1 MTSRA
6 LSSISQRNLLGLAAV
21 LSSGVFFSLS
31 GLMVRLVEADGW
43 QIVFYR
49 GTALALFILSYL
61 VVRYRW
67 CTARRCAAIGRSGLI
82 AGVFLAIANVTLI
95 WSFLHTTVANTV
107 FVFGAL
113 PFITGLLAWLF
124 LGERVRGATWLTM
137 AAAFAGISVMT
148 VAGLVDGHF
157 LGNLLAIATTVAL
170 AGLVVAMRAGRAID
184 MTPVLCLGTAAGALA
199 AALVADSLAIS
210 VHDFIILLFVG
221 TAPQGVAFVLWMFG
235 TRHVRAAEVSLLGG
249 VESVLAPGWV
259 WLVVSEVPGV
269 AVLAGGAILLLALF
283 GQSLLTARH
292 PPDAIASSAAAL
304 PDRGAP

>member
-6 LSSISQRNLLGLAAV
+6 LSSISRRNLLSLAAV

-31 GLMVRLVEADGW
+31 GLMVRLVEAAGGW

-49 GTALALFILSYL
+49 GAAFALFILVYL
-61 VVRYRW
+61 VVRYRRD
-67 CTARRCAAIGRSGLI
+67 TARRYAALGRSGLI
-82 AGVFLAIANVTLI
+82 AGAFLAIANVTLI

-137 AAAFAGISVMT
+137 AAAFAGIAVMT
-148 VAGLVDGHF
+148 VAGLVSGHF
-157 LGNLLAIATTVAL
+157 LGNLLAIATTVAF

-184 MTPVLCLGTAAGALA
+184 MTPVLCLGAAAGALA
-199 AALVADSLAIS
+199 GALVADSLAIS
-210 VHDFIILLFVG
+210 VHDLVILLLVG
-221 TAPQGVAFVLWMFG
+221 TAPQGVGFVLWTFA

-249 VESVLAPGWV
+249 VEIVLAPVWV
-259 WLVVSEVPGV
+259 WLAVSEVPGA

-283 GQSLLTARH
+283 GQSLVTARH
-292 PPDAIASSAAAL
+292 PPDAIA
-304 PDRGAP
+304 P